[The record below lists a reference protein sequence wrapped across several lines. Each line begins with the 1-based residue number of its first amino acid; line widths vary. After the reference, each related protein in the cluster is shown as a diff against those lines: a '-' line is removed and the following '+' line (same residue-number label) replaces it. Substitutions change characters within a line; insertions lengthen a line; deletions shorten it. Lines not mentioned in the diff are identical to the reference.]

1 MNRLENNT
9 ISLSNQ
15 IINFTSMR
23 IMERRIL
30 YTALSL
36 INPTSEKFYT
46 DYISHSKVPDFDFKY
61 RSVIFSIEDFVSLWG
76 LKSKNNKIEVER
88 KAELLADIKCNVRP
102 IRTQK
107 LTDDSVSGVSAIDVF
122 ECVEEA
128 DYGFIKMKFSYEFLP
143 YLYNVDQH
151 PKGYTTIP
159 LNYLVGLKSETSFYF
174 MRLFLN
180 EVSLQKRASL
190 KFNRRIDTLCEL
202 LRVSCDINFRDFNAK
217 ILKTALNEINK
228 TQFINVGVNT
238 IKMRCRDTN
247 RPKIYK
253 LEFDVVAES
262 FHKRKGEAQ
271 DAKDVYE
278 KRKEEQLDFDFKVGN
293 NLSFDEPEEELPF

>member
-15 IINFTSMR
+15 IVNFTSMG

-36 INPTSEKFYT
+36 INPTSEGFYT
-46 DYISHSKVPDFDFKY
+46 DYISCAKVPDFDFKY
-61 RSVIFSIEDFVSLWG
+61 RSVIFSIDDFFSLWG
-76 LKSKNNKIEVER
+76 LKSKNNKMEVER
-88 KAELLADIKCNVRP
+88 RAELLTDIKCNVKSL
-102 IRTQK
+102 RTQD
-107 LTDDSVSGVSAIDVF
+107 LTDGSVSDVSAIDVF

-143 YLYNVDQH
+143 YLYNVDLH

-190 KFNRRIDTLCEL
+190 KFNRRIDTLCKL
-202 LRVSCDINFRDFNAK
+202 LGVSRDINFRDFNAK
-217 ILKTALNEINK
+217 ILKIAVNEINK
-228 TQFINVGVNT
+228 TQLINVGVNT

-278 KRKEEQLDFDFKVGN
+278 NRNKEQVDFNCKVGDH
-293 NLSFDEPEEELPF
+293 LSYDEAEEEFPF